1 MTPQPTLLEVK
12 DLSVQFPTASGPV
25 RAVDGVS
32 FRLEEGQSLG
42 IVGESGCGKTMTA
55 LAILRLIPRPG
66 RAHGQII
73 LQGEDLLAKS
83 NSEMRRVRGRK
94 LSMILQDPMTSLNPA
109 FAIGDQVG
117 ESIRI
122 HRGLRRRPLTDAV
135 VDILRR
141 VKIPA
146 AERRIYDYPHQM
158 SGGMR
163 QRVVGSIMFS
173 TSPKLLLADE
183 PTTSLDVTVQAQY
196 LELLMELQREFG
208 FSMIFISHDMG
219 VVASVCDRLA
229 VMYAGRIVEM
239 GTTEEVLSRPSH
251 PYTLALLSSLPKMES
266 LQERLASIPGQPPN
280 PREFPPGCRF
290 APRCPR
296 VQDPCHANYP
306 DTTKLENDHSVS
318 CFLPVSADAR

>member
-12 DLSVQFPTASGPV
+12 DLSVQFPTTSGPV

-32 FRLEEGQSLG
+32 FRLEGGETLG

-55 LAILRLIPRPG
+55 LAILRLVPPPG

-83 NSEMRRVRGRK
+83 NSEMHRVRGRK
-94 LSMILQDPMTSLNPA
+94 LAMILQDPMTSLNPA
-109 FAIGDQVG
+109 FTIGDQVG
-117 ESIRI
+117 ESIRT
-122 HRGLRRRPLTDAV
+122 HRGLRGRSLTEAV

-141 VKIPA
+141 VRIPA

-196 LELLMELQREFG
+196 LELLKELQQEFG

-219 VVASVCDRLA
+219 VVASVCDRMA
-229 VMYAGRIVEM
+229 VMYAGRIIEM
-239 GTTEEVLSRPSH
+239 GTTEEVLSRPAH
-251 PYTLALLSSLPKMES
+251 PYTEALLSSLPKMES
-266 LQERLASIPGQPPN
+266 IQDRLASIPGQPPN
-280 PREFPPGCRF
+280 PREFPSGCRF

-296 VQDPCHANYP
+296 VQDRCNADYP
-306 DTTKLENDHSVS
+306 ETTYLENGHSVS
-318 CFLPVSADAR
+318 CFLPVSADVR